1 MKHLILHTFF
11 IIIFTSTLFSQS
23 DWVIYKPN
31 NSGLPFIS
39 IAALAIDGT
48 GNIWIGGNLGPLTK
62 FYDGE
67 WTVYSSYGIPGPAI
81 SIATDASNNV
91 WIGTQNAGLTKFDG
105 TSSTVYSTSNSG
117 LPHNEVRSIIVD
129 KNGKIWAGTAEGVVI
144 FDGSNWTVYNTS
156 NSNLPH
162 NNIFALA
169 IDNDNN
175 VWVGTLGGLAKFSS
189 TGWTVYNQT
198 NSGLPANRVN
208 CIVIDGI
215 DNKWIGTTAGGV
227 AKYDGSTWTIFNESN
242 SQLPYNSVYALALET
257 NGNKW
262 IGTYGGLAVY
272 REGGVVSVEEI
283 LESIPNEFMLLQ
295 NYPNPFN
302 PETIIGYQVPVG
314 ADVSLKVYDVS
325 GKKVITLV
333 NQFQNA
339 GRYNVI
345 FGNIGSELS
354 SGVYFYTLQAGNF
367 KETKKML
374 LLR

>member
-227 AKYDGSTWTIFNESN
+227 ATYDGSTWTIFNESN